1 MRSSASLLSRLA
13 LQRAPLALA
22 LPLLAAYA
30 PEAFRGARGLHVF
43 ARRSAASDHAAVEVS
58 DAGATVA
65 ALKRAVIV
73 ELRLDV
79 APDCVRLLREVEGG
93 GAPVPLDGRGTLADQ
108 RVAAGD
114 CVLVEVT
121 AAPAVAA
128 ALPLLTFDATP
139 TALPAVEFA
148 GLKRSALLTQ
158 FSLAARAALVGA
170 SCAASGTRMWRLPDP
185 VPPAQPLTWPLLD
198 ARVLV
203 ERDFYARFLSESQ
216 WLDNFSGPQRKVA
229 VLGQPGIGKSSF
241 GIWLL
246 TQLLR
251 SGRTVVYSRN
261 STKAG
266 IAPVVLHYVF
276 HAGSAFETSSADL
289 GVLDA
294 LLDERSVVHISDSL
308 PPRLRDK
315 CHKVLITSPD
325 PLVWGWFVNKEFATP
340 AHFPPYAY
348 AEMEALREAEFGAA
362 LPQETMDLRVRAWG
376 LSTRAVFSPNQRAV
390 GDGVL
395 QALGGRSL
403 EELQRAMN
411 EVRFC
416 AGGAASDTPHS
427 LFMLQADRETLRN
440 RGVAFRSEAVA
451 QRVARQAVLQSRDAL
466 IPALKHLLAGRHTA
480 TVAGTAFE
488 MAVVEELG
496 RRGSKGYQVRS
507 LLPHGL
513 SPKGKKLAPAAAAGA
528 APWQPLPA
536 SPSAIQHFATLAELT
551 QKCSLGAW
559 SLSQQYFKP
568 RSSNIAAIDF
578 IGPGLVLF
586 QVTGSS
592 SSSHD
597 LKVASGRSE
606 EEGLLA
612 LYLSLLP
619 LLPER
624 WGALEHHLDVCFVVP
639 AGSARDWK
647 PQALVLHQPSA
658 GGAPQAAAA
667 AARRRAV
674 SIVGCKGGG
683 TGFSVDGRVV
693 EVRQYVME
701 VPEEVFDS
709 WQSQPAPLRDA
720 VDEASES

>member
-30 PEAFRGARGLHVF
+30 PEAFCSARLHVF
-43 ARRSAASDHAAVEVS
+43 ARRSTTADHAAVEVS
-58 DAGATVA
+58 DGATVA
-65 ALKRAVIV
+65 ALKRAVIA

-79 APDCVRLLREVEGG
+79 APDCVRLLREGGGG
-93 GAPVPLDGRGTLADQ
+93 GAPVPLVGRGTLAGQ
-108 RVAAGD
+108 QVFEGD
-114 CVLVEVT
+114 SVLVEVT
-121 AAPAVAA
+121 AAPAVAPM
-128 ALPLLTFDATP
+128 PLLTFDANP
-139 TALPAVEFA
+139 AASAAVEFA
-148 GLKRSALLTQ
+148 GLKRSTLLTQ
-158 FSLAARAALVGA
+158 FSLAARSALVGA
-170 SCAASGTRMWRLPDP
+170 ECAASGTRMWRLPDP
-185 VPPAQPLTWPLLD
+185 ALPAQPLTWPLLD
-198 ARVLV
+198 ARALV

-216 WLDNFSGPQRKVA
+216 WLDSFSGPQRKVA

-241 GIWLL
+241 GVWLL

-261 STKAG
+261 CTRAG
-266 IAPVVLHYVF
+266 TAPVVLHYVF
-276 HAGSAFETSSADL
+276 HAGAAFETSSADL

-294 LLDERSVVHISDSL
+294 LLDERSVVHICDGL
-308 PPRLRDK
+308 PPRMRDK

-348 AEMEALREAEFGAA
+348 AEMEALREAELGAA

-395 QALGGRSL
+395 QALGDRSL
-403 EELQRAMN
+403 EELQKAMN

-427 LFMLQADRETLRN
+427 LFMLQADRETLRS
-440 RGVAFRSEAVA
+440 RGVALRSEAVA
-451 QRVARQAVLQSRDAL
+451 QRVARQAVLLSRDTL
-466 IPALKHLLAGRHTA
+466 IPALKHLLAGRHTG
-480 TVAGTAFE
+480 TIAGTAFE

-496 RRGSKGYQVRS
+496 RRGSKDCPVRA
-507 LLPHGL
+507 LLHGP
-513 SPKGKKLAPAAAAGA
+513 SPKGKKTTPVAAAG
-528 APWQPLPA
+528 APWQPLLA
-536 SPSAIQHFATLAELT
+536 SSPAIQHFVTLAELA
-551 QKCSLGAW
+551 QKCSSGAW
-559 SLSQQYFKP
+559 SLGQQYFKP
-568 RSSNIAAIDF
+568 RSSIIAAIDF

-586 QVTGSS
+586 QVTVN

-597 LKVASGRSE
+597 LKVTCGRSE
-606 EEGLLA
+606 GEGLLA

-624 WGALEHHLDVCFVVP
+624 WAAREHHLDVCFVVP

-658 GGAPQAAAA
+658 APGKAQAAAA
-667 AARRRAV
+667 AALRHAV

-683 TGFSVDGRVV
+683 TGFSVDGRAV

-701 VPEEVFDS
+701 MPEAVFDS

-720 VDEASES
+720 IDEASESSLAHS